1 MVKRPTNKV
10 KGASDCKFSSIY
22 TAKQREK
29 WRCEQIVLAV
39 SIFARQRFMTID
51 VFPEFQAVRSC
62 MLQTLRNGRYSF
74 LSLQH
79 FKTIIQFDTEKYTS
93 KIKYFVIQKRF
104 LNTTKKC
111 NKLRIFERNLLYALK
126 FR

>member
-22 TAKQREK
+22 KAKQHEK

-51 VFPEFQAVRSC
+51 VFPEFQAVRSY
-62 MLQTLRNGRYSF
+62 MLQTLGNGRYSF
-74 LSLQH
+74 LSLFLQH
-79 FKTIIQFDTEKYTS
+79 FKTIIKFDTEKCDKN
-93 KIKYFVIQKRF
+93 KIFCRSEMLLEYDRMLQQTLEFV
-104 LNTTKKC
+104 
-111 NKLRIFERNLLYALK
+111 A
-126 FR
+126 